1 MRLASTERREE
12 MVNVETQG
20 VEHEGWRNDIPQNY
34 ECDLG
39 FVNER
44 ITADSSL

>member
-1 MRLASTERREE
+1 

-34 ECDLG
+34 ERDLG
-39 FVNER
+39 FANEP